1 METEEGMDIKM
12 NGNSPIALNREF
24 LRECGGRLA
33 REISLDPILK
43 GFESCK
49 KELRFIL
56 ELIKKKK
63 SHKRAFRGII
73 PC

>member
-56 ELIKKKK
+56 ELI
-63 SHKRAFRGII
+63 
-73 PC
+73 